1 MSAFFRGLQEQGF
14 AVEQNVIIDNKYS
27 KGNPD
32 SFPRLAAELVT
43 SKADLI
49 VAMDSPAIRAA
60 AQATSKIPIVI
71 VSALDPVIEELVA
84 SSARPGGNITGVS
97 MFRTGLNGKLLEL
110 LAETVPSATR
120 LGALWASRSP
130 GESVIEIEAAARA
143 LNIDLKILSVNGV
156 EDIRKTFLGTS
167 KYRITALVI
176 LPAVVFLYNATS
188 ISKIAIETRLSTIF
202 WRSEFAEQGGLM
214 AYGPNALDQIRR
226 AGILAGKILRGS
238 KPGDLPLERA
248 MTFELVIN
256 LKTAKQIGV
265 TIPPDVLARADRVIK

>member
-1 MSAFFRGLQEQGF
+1 
-14 AVEQNVIIDNKYS
+14 
-27 KGNPD
+27 
-32 SFPRLAAELVT
+32 
-43 SKADLI
+43 
-49 VAMDSPAIRAA
+49 
-60 AQATSKIPIVI
+60 
-71 VSALDPVIEELVA
+71 
-84 SSARPGGNITGVS
+84 
-97 MFRTGLNGKLLEL
+97 
-110 LAETVPSATR
+110 
-120 LGALWASRSP
+120 
-130 GESVIEIEAAARA
+130 
-143 LNIDLKILSVNGV
+143 VNGV
-156 EDIRKTFLGTS
+156 EDIRKTFLDTS

>member
-1 MSAFFRGLQEQGF
+1 
-14 AVEQNVIIDNKYS
+14 
-27 KGNPD
+27 
-32 SFPRLAAELVT
+32 
-43 SKADLI
+43 
-49 VAMDSPAIRAA
+49 MDSPAIRAA

-188 ISKIAIETRLSTIF
+188 ISKIAIDTRLSTIF

-226 AGILAGKILRGS
+226 AGILAGKILRGN

>member
-156 EDIRKTFLGTS
+156 EDIRKTF
-167 KYRITALVI
+167 
-176 LPAVVFLYNATS
+176 
-188 ISKIAIETRLSTIF
+188 
-202 WRSEFAEQGGLM
+202 
-214 AYGPNALDQIRR
+214 
-226 AGILAGKILRGS
+226 
-238 KPGDLPLERA
+238 
-248 MTFELVIN
+248 
-256 LKTAKQIGV
+256 
-265 TIPPDVLARADRVIK
+265 